1 MKLMFLFLVI
11 FLTSTCLSAMDIDSG
26 FEVTINTY
34 ADGILLEMDNRD
46 SDLQLTVA
54 GPGDFRFT
62 QRYSSANPVFLDIN
76 NANGERLEDG
86 FYKYEAMP
94 LPAFTIS
101 REESSK
107 MPDRNSLI
115 NTTGPK
121 VSAVTGS
128 FRIVNGMIIDPELVE
143 YTASTEKE
151 AAK

>member
-1 MKLMFLFLVI
+1 MKHIFLFLII
-11 FLTSTCLSAMDIDSG
+11 FLTSTCLCAKEIDID
-26 FEVTINTY
+26 FKVNVNTY
-34 ADGILLEMDNRD
+34 ADGILLEIENHD
-46 SDLQLTVA
+46 SDFQLTVA
-54 GPGDFRFT
+54 GPGNSRYT
-62 QRYSSANPVFLDIN
+62 RRYSSDEPVFLDIN
-76 NANGERLEDG
+76 NTNGEQLEDG

-107 MPDRNSLI
+107 MPDRNSLK

-143 YTASTEKE
+143 YTASTEQE